1 MSPQNFFENYGYW
14 IESEPLFS
22 SQDLAEYRQSMNDIM
37 NHQYESGREPMAG
50 RNWPAREDLQGM
62 VQINNAWW
70 AGGAISRLS
79 LNRRIGQMAAQLL
92 QVNGV
97 YMWHDQLLY
106 KPPARS
112 RTLSGNIGWHQDW
125 NYWQVCDHADLI
137 TAWVALNDV
146 NTQNGAMMVIPGSH
160 RWGQAMEASERTLE
174 MDKTASEVKI
184 PRGEKWE
191 IVHCEL
197 QAGAVSFHHAKT
209 IHGSGPNNSD
219 QPRLGLAIHM
229 VADHVRYTNQ
239 GIYSHSNLKV
249 CPRKEGDLFRGH
261 QHPVIWK
268 NDTE

>member
-1 MSPQNFFENYGYW
+1 MCIRDS
-14 IESEPLFS
+14 
-22 SQDLAEYRQSMNDIM
+22 
-37 NHQYESGREPMAG
+37 
-50 RNWPAREDLQGM
+50 
-62 VQINNAWW
+62 NNAWW

-79 LNRRIGQMAAQLL
+79 LNRQIGQMAAQLL

-112 RTLSGNIGWHQDW
+112 RTLSGNVGWHQDW

-249 CPRKEGDLFRGH
+249 CPRKEGDLFRGD

-268 NDTE
+268 NDTA